1 MSTPKVIV
9 FDVNETLSDMTP
21 MQKRFT
27 EIGMPEWNAMLWFA
41 SLLRDGFALAA
52 TGNSGRF
59 AEIGESILRSML
71 AGEPL
76 KLDID
81 SAVSHIM
88 HGFLELQTHPDVP
101 EGIRLLASA
110 DIRLITL
117 SNGSTQVAERL
128 FATAGIRE
136 YFERVLSV
144 EEAGAW
150 KPAAAAYKYAAS
162 TCSVDPGDMMLVA
175 VHPWDIDGA
184 KRAGLHAAWVN
195 RKNQPYPAHFLAP
208 DHTVTTLPG
217 LAEMVLD
224 S

>member
-81 SAVSHIM
+81 SAVSHIITVFLSSKPIPTCLR
-88 HGFLELQTHPDVP
+88 GF
-101 EGIRLLASA
+101 
-110 DIRLITL
+110 
-117 SNGSTQVAERL
+117 
-128 FATAGIRE
+128 
-136 YFERVLSV
+136 
-144 EEAGAW
+144 
-150 KPAAAAYKYAAS
+150 AYLRQLTY
-162 TCSVDPGDMMLVA
+162 V
-175 VHPWDIDGA
+175 
-184 KRAGLHAAWVN
+184 
-195 RKNQPYPAHFLAP
+195 
-208 DHTVTTLPG
+208 
-217 LAEMVLD
+217 
-224 S
+224 